1 MLFSKTADFDEFHK
15 LKLKVRGAKN
25 IKERKTSTKLNE
37 TTECQSTE
45 VLRVSRDLIQFSDF
59 AGSSA
64 VMEERTCFLNAIL
77 RDIKNILLY
86 ANEYVKCR
94 IDLHNISRRSSV

>member
-1 MLFSKTADFDEFHK
+1 MSSTSLNEKFG
-15 LKLKVRGAKN
+15 VQKN
-25 IKERKTSTKLNE
+25 IKENKSTKLNK
-37 TTECQSTE
+37 TTECQSAE
-45 VLRVSRDLIQFSDF
+45 VLRVSRDWIQFSDY

-86 ANEYVKCR
+86 ANE
-94 IDLHNISRRSSV
+94 